1 MNKTKDNWDKRELEI
16 VLLKRNAESER
27 RKRNNEFHIL
37 WDSNRNNEIG
47 RN

>member
-1 MNKTKDNWDKRELEI
+1 MERTKQKTIGTKDN
-16 VLLKRNAESER
+16 LLKRNAESER
-27 RKRNNEFHIL
+27 RKRNNEFYIL